1 MKWGR
6 KEKHRSMKKIKLK
19 QQLLNYIHGTPDNL
33 YPSITWQ
40 LDTIENDQRNSIHW
54 EAIQIWLVYGHTYI
68 RNCSN
73 C

>member
-40 LDTIENDQRNSIHW
+40 LDTIENDRSRR
-54 EAIQIWLVYGHTYI
+54 V
-68 RNCSN
+68 S
-73 C
+73 